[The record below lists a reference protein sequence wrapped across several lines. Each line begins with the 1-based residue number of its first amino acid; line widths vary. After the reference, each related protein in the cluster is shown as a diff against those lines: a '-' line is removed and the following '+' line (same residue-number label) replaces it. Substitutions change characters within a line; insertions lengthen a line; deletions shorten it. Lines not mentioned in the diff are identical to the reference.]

1 MLALK
6 KFVFTVKRIKIF
18 VGDISQ
24 IIGLRKYQQSRT
36 VDQDFQELTSTFDKH
51 MKDLRFN
58 VYHFQIE
65 KDNEFLDKIGSG
77 ITDPDHKI
85 NNNISEIFALKNTFE
100 KEKDV
105 HHSSQSQIIS
115 IICDEF
121 LKIDDY
127 NPPETSRGKV
137 VKRIRKVD
145 GFEFSFKEIPT
156 SHIILNAEVSI
167 LKRINNCQEILKFFG
182 LAKERDVLYLV
193 TEWAELGNLKEY
205 YKKYMLY
212 FDLKLKFALDVT
224 RGLNFLVSVKIF
236 HNDIRSDNILITND
250 NNNKRAKIAY
260 FGLSRE
266 FADAT
271 RNIGIDIQKIR
282 YMAPEKLLDSKYK
295 KYDIKCEVY
304 SLGMLLW
311 EIAELKTP
319 YEDEIDISKIYNK
332 ITKEQ
337 CREKFSYGGVPQEWK
352 DLVKETWNQNP
363 KYRPS
368 FTDIFH
374 TIQEL
379 NEQKFNLLDININS
393 TNEFHIQEPETFLNF
408 DEFDD
413 ISVEEAIDEF
423 NKNDGNKLKAWKCF
437 NAYANIGT
445 QLFKEAADGDVVDA
459 QLMYGDCIFNG
470 VGANKDAIGAIKY
483 YRMAA
488 ENDNPVA
495 MFKVGHIYY
504 HGDSVEQ
511 DLVEGEKFLK
521 LAAYSRQK
529 QAIEM
534 CKKYNIKL

>member
-1 MLALK
+1 
-6 KFVFTVKRIKIF
+6 KRIKIF

-295 KYDIKCEVY
+295 KYDIKCEINLLKLLY
-304 SLGMLLW
+304 DSLGMLLW

-352 DLVKETWNQNP
+352 DLVK
-363 KYRPS
+363 
-368 FTDIFH
+368 
-374 TIQEL
+374 
-379 NEQKFNLLDININS
+379 
-393 TNEFHIQEPETFLNF
+393 
-408 DEFDD
+408 
-413 ISVEEAIDEF
+413 
-423 NKNDGNKLKAWKCF
+423 
-437 NAYANIGT
+437 
-445 QLFKEAADGDVVDA
+445 
-459 QLMYGDCIFNG
+459 
-470 VGANKDAIGAIKY
+470 
-483 YRMAA
+483 
-488 ENDNPVA
+488 
-495 MFKVGHIYY
+495 
-504 HGDSVEQ
+504 
-511 DLVEGEKFLK
+511 
-521 LAAYSRQK
+521 
-529 QAIEM
+529 
-534 CKKYNIKL
+534 

>member
-1 MLALK
+1 
-6 KFVFTVKRIKIF
+6 
-18 VGDISQ
+18 
-24 IIGLRKYQQSRT
+24 
-36 VDQDFQELTSTFDKH
+36 
-51 MKDLRFN
+51 
-58 VYHFQIE
+58 
-65 KDNEFLDKIGSG
+65 
-77 ITDPDHKI
+77 
-85 NNNISEIFALKNTFE
+85 
-100 KEKDV
+100 
-105 HHSSQSQIIS
+105 
-115 IICDEF
+115 
-121 LKIDDY
+121 
-127 NPPETSRGKV
+127 
-137 VKRIRKVD
+137 
-145 GFEFSFKEIPT
+145 
-156 SHIILNAEVSI
+156 
-167 LKRINNCQEILKFFG
+167 
-182 LAKERDVLYLV
+182 
-193 TEWAELGNLKEY
+193 
-205 YKKYMLY
+205 
-212 FDLKLKFALDVT
+212 
-224 RGLNFLVSVKIF
+224 
-236 HNDIRSDNILITND
+236 
-250 NNNKRAKIAY
+250 
-260 FGLSRE
+260 
-266 FADAT
+266 
-271 RNIGIDIQKIR
+271 
-282 YMAPEKLLDSKYK
+282 
-295 KYDIKCEVY
+295 
-304 SLGMLLW
+304 
-311 EIAELKTP
+311 
-319 YEDEIDISKIYNK
+319 
-332 ITKEQ
+332 
-337 CREKFSYGGVPQEWK
+337 
-352 DLVKETWNQNP
+352 TWNQNP

-534 CKKYNIKL
+534 